1 MRTSSTSGTTS
12 TSRRPNDSSNRDV
25 LAAKSDA
32 IKDLVRTRLKLFA
45 DGRPLEGEW
54 SAPEPLPDRQ
64 SIQIGARF
72 PIGRPA
78 GTVSVTAL
86 MFPYDPVHQTFVN
99 FSERGAIMTQA
110 ILDRARTSVEYF
122 PGTRQGVWVLMSRF
136 VAQGFR
142 HMLTGPEHL
151 VFLFGLLLL
160 GGSPRHLAL
169 LVTAFTAA
177 QALTLSLAAF
187 NIMTPSLKFV
197 EPGIALSIIYIGAD
211 NLMVRGGRDMRA
223 WIAAAFGFIHGFGF
237 AGVLRAMDLSRAAT
251 GWSVAS
257 FNVGVEIGQLLLV
270 AALAALLQALRAR
283 SELGRQTAGLSRLDC
298 RYRCWYTLVRSTRLF
313 SWRPD
318 MKRALML
325 GLLLATG
332 VLSIAVSAYQ
342 QPPPVAARHG
352 RRSRKAQR
360 QSVRAQGRWRQ
371 HRGLRD
377 DQRRDG
383 RRRQESRA
391 GARQSSPRSRN

>member
-1 MRTSSTSGTTS
+1 MKRLAGLVVLAIIALPSPAAAHPVPFTYVDVRIDPDAIVLTLVAHVFDLGHDLDVAPPE
-12 TSRRPNDSSNRDV
+12 RFLEPDV
-25 LAAKSDA
+25 LAAKGDA
-32 IKDLVRTRLKLFA
+32 VKELVRTRLKLFA
-45 DGRPLEGEW
+45 DGRLLEGEW
-54 SAPEPLPDRQ
+54 SAPEPLPERQ

-110 ILDRARTSVEYF
+110 ILDRARTNVEYF
-122 PGTRQGVWVLMSRF
+122 PGTRQGVWVLASRF
-136 VAQGFR
+136 VTQGFR

-160 GGSPRHLAL
+160 GGSLRHLTL

-187 NIMTPSLKFV
+187 NVMTPSLKFV

-257 FNVGVEIGQLLLV
+257 FNVGVEIGQLLVV

-283 SELGRQTAGLSRLDC
+283 SEPGAKRLAFLGSIVVIAAG
-298 RYRCWYTLVRSTRLF
+298 TLWFV
-313 SWRPD
+313 
-318 MKRALML
+318 
-325 GLLLATG
+325 
-332 VLSIAVSAYQ
+332 
-342 QPPPVAARHG
+342 
-352 RRSRKAQR
+352 QR
-360 QSVRAQGRWRQ
+360 VFFPGD
-371 HRGLRD
+371 LT
-377 DQRRDG
+377 
-383 RRRQESRA
+383 
-391 GARQSSPRSRN
+391 